1 VNIFMHLPVLATYL
15 QALLID
21 PIPICILSI
30 LPYTGMTSKKS
41 FGEYLMVLNHT
52 LTVHRVIFFAVN
64 AFCLKHHLASV
75 VSCNLLT
82 SHVESNPDLHTLN
95 SLLQG

>member
-1 VNIFMHLPVLATYL
+1 MHLPVLATYL

-21 PIPICILSI
+21 PIPVCKLSI

-41 FGEYLMVLNHT
+41 FGEYLMLLNHT
-52 LTVHRVIFFAVN
+52 LTVHRFFFAMN